1 MKNRLTF
8 VNVIGILLDN
18 KKKTYSQHQLIRN
31 LFSVSL
37 QDGEDFEITDADA
50 SKYSYWCSGTRPIP
64 MDIVH
69 TYEEDDNFVFME
81 EDFKEKIIPNLLN
94 VPNARSEME
103 ILIHDSRST
112 IGDNYA
118 NELLSISSTSN
129 FFTEIVR
136 YAILSDHGNNSLYSP
151 DLSDILLNG
160 RVPSTTKEFLGRKT
174 ELKELAKLFQEHS
187 LVFVTGIAGIGKSE
201 FAKEYANKNKKKYTN
216 ILFMHY
222 EGNLKKCIASL
233 EYAEDSVKMSEE
245 ELFET
250 HMKIL
255 KKMHA
260 DSLLIIDNFNVLPKD
275 DAYFKELIKLDF
287 QILITTR
294 CKVTQFQTVHL
305 NELDSEKELSTL
317 FCNYCPASID
327 VPETVAEI
335 ISELRGHTLS
345 VCLAALS
352 LSASGIEPEE
362 LLYELKSCGL
372 NISSGESVELYKD
385 EEFSEALMI
394 EHLRKLLQL
403 NQLSTD
409 QLDILRN
416 LSLLPASGVSKA
428 SIKKWLQLSNLN
440 DVNHMI
446 RYGFIMDDSE
456 NKKISL
462 HPLIQYVAVI
472 ETLPSVSNCRT
483 MLDSLHLICLTHGLE
498 VRRPD
503 NVINSLISIN
513 EHIINDEPDYYLLY
527 LQDMFP
533 YFDKY
538 LIMDYLPKLVERISY
553 EMDCHQ
559 LNSPCDKALLL
570 DYKAELFVLKK
581 DYSNALKK
589 RTKAMELLIPLLTAD
604 ADKRTANLISNLY
617 NNTSNVYLLMK
628 KGKEAITNLKQAF
641 QIRKEYGI
649 FETHDSLQQ
658 MMNMTNILILAKEYT
673 QAEQLLEF
681 YENIVLETESK
692 TSFDYGICQLGKGI
706 VALATNDPV
715 HSETY
720 LLNAE
725 KLISDAIGAD
735 NEYSKTAYRYLYSLY
750 SRWHKN
756 DRALEY
762 KDKILGLRL
771 S

>member
-31 LFSVSL
+31 LFSVTL
-37 QDGEDFEITDADA
+37 QDNEDFEITDADA

-64 MDIVH
+64 MDIVN

-94 VPNARSEME
+94 VPNARTEME

-118 NELLSISSTSN
+118 NELLSINSTAK

-222 EGNLKKCIASL
+222 EGNLKKCITSL
-233 EYAEDSVKMSEE
+233 EFSNDSVEMSEE

-255 KKMHA
+255 KKLHT

-275 DAYFKELIKLDF
+275 DSYFKELIKLDF
-287 QILITTR
+287 QILVTTR
-294 CKVTQFQTVHL
+294 CKITQFESIHL
-305 NELDSEKELSTL
+305 DELDSEKELSTL
-317 FCNYCPASID
+317 FYNYCPASID
-327 VPETVAEI
+327 VPEAVAKI

-403 NQLSTD
+403 NQLSAD
-409 QLDILRN
+409 QLDIL
-416 LSLLPASGVSKA
+416 SCVKFS
-428 SIKKWLQLSNLN
+428 
-440 DVNHMI
+440 
-446 RYGFIMDDSE
+446 
-456 NKKISL
+456 
-462 HPLIQYVAVI
+462 
-472 ETLPSVSNCRT
+472 
-483 MLDSLHLICLTHGLE
+483 
-498 VRRPD
+498 
-503 NVINSLISIN
+503 
-513 EHIINDEPDYYLLY
+513 
-527 LQDMFP
+527 
-533 YFDKY
+533 
-538 LIMDYLPKLVERISY
+538 
-553 EMDCHQ
+553 
-559 LNSPCDKALLL
+559 
-570 DYKAELFVLKK
+570 
-581 DYSNALKK
+581 
-589 RTKAMELLIPLLTAD
+589 
-604 ADKRTANLISNLY
+604 
-617 NNTSNVYLLMK
+617 
-628 KGKEAITNLKQAF
+628 
-641 QIRKEYGI
+641 
-649 FETHDSLQQ
+649 
-658 MMNMTNILILAKEYT
+658 
-673 QAEQLLEF
+673 
-681 YENIVLETESK
+681 
-692 TSFDYGICQLGKGI
+692 
-706 VALATNDPV
+706 
-715 HSETY
+715 
-720 LLNAE
+720 
-725 KLISDAIGAD
+725 
-735 NEYSKTAYRYLYSLY
+735 
-750 SRWHKN
+750 
-756 DRALEY
+756 
-762 KDKILGLRL
+762 
-771 S
+771 